1 MTHSWPAPH
10 RWHIRHFNDAHDA
23 AFNAFPIINVSP
35 YRRGRFAWSESHKIF
50 SATLTKTIEAITYI
64 FRYELFMQ
72 KNENK
77 TSKWKSCE
85 HEIMARH
92 CLDGWQRLG
101 ESNTARGE
109 KLFLLL
115 RLRWRYMAGEGGW
128 DVAEEVA
135 RWVFLLLFFP
145 RVAWGWKCRLSFV
158 QGTSCEHESWLRQ

>member
-35 YRRGRFAWSESHKIF
+35 YRRRCFAWSESHKIF

-72 KNENK
+72 KTK
-77 TSKWKSCE
+77 TKQVNGKVANMKLWLD
-85 HEIMARH
+85 IAWMDDRGWARAT
-92 CLDGWQRLG
+92 QR
-101 ESNTARGE
+101 EE
-109 KLFLLL
+109 KKLFLLL

-135 RWVFLLLFFP
+135 R
-145 RVAWGWKCRLSFV
+145 
-158 QGTSCEHESWLRQ
+158 